1 MGHRAFLVKQESE
14 NQFKYTYSHWG
25 ANKFKKLSDEAFYSE
40 KDIEDEDLHNRFSKL
55 WESAKNHG
63 EEIETASSLDEVIDI
78 ERTTIEAYIIEDRGG
93 ELHAVFPTITEDVN
107 VAVARKLNGVRELH
121 RLKGVHRKLSNYI
134 TVAETQGLE
143 EETIRRGVRTAI
155 TDRVAGNDVTLIQE
169 DDNPHVKIFNKVS
182 RVIP

>member
-40 KDIEDEDLHNRFSKL
+40 KDIQDEDLQNRFSKL
-55 WESAKNHG
+55 WESAKEHG
-63 EEIETASSLDEVIDI
+63 EEIETASSLDEIIDV
-78 ERTTIEAYIIEDRGG
+78 ERITIEAYIIEDRDG
-93 ELHAVFPTITEDVN
+93 EIHAVFPTITEEVN
-107 VAVARKLNGVRELH
+107 VAVGRKLNGVIELH

-143 EETIRRGVRTAI
+143 ESTIRQGVRTAI
-155 TDRVAGNDVTLIQE
+155 TDRVAGNDTTLIQE
-169 DDNPHVKIFNKVS
+169 DDNPHVKLFNRIS
-182 RVIP
+182 RVVH